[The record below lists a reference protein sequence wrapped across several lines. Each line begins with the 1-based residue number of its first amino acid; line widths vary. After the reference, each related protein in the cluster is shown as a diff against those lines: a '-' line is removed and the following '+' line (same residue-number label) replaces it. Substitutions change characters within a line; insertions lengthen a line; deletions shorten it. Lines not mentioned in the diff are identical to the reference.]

1 MKKTVFVLT
10 AAPLLGLGAC
20 RKEFMLGAEKKSTLS
35 SLELT
40 YKQPTMTATS
50 NLYPVRLTLTEV
62 KDSRCPE
69 DLQCFWAGRVEVA
82 VVLTDSDAITQTIHL
97 GTTAKSPATDSVEV
111 TLNKRDYWVRLLAV
125 SPYPSHATQN
135 QPKVAKLRLRLRK
148 P

>member
-1 MKKTVFVLT
+1 MKKTVLVLT
-10 AAPLLGLGAC
+10 AAPVLGLGAC
-20 RKEFMLGAEKKSTLS
+20 RKELSLGAEKSSTLS

-82 VVLTDSDAITQTIHL
+82 VVLTDADAITQTIHL
-97 GTTAKSPATDSVEV
+97 GATAQLPGTDSVEV
-111 TLNKRDYWVRLLAV
+111 RLNKRDYWVRLLAV
-125 SPYPSHATQN
+125 TPYPSHATQN
-135 QPKVAKLRLRLRK
+135 QPKMARLRLRLR
-148 P
+148 